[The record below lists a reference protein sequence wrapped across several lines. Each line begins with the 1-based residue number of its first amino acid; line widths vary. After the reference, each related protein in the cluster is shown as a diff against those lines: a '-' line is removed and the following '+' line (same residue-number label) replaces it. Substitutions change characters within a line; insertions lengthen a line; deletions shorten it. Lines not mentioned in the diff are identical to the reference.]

1 MEPIIKNEIRLDI
14 VYGLVKE
21 HWKNFFKIMLITSI
35 VTMSLL
41 FCVPREY
48 VVSVKLT
55 PEYGESSGGSSL
67 SSAAAMFGISV
78 NSKSSDAIVPEFYPD
93 IVKSTDFLVPIMDV
107 EVESIDGEFKGTYA
121 EYFLKRE
128 KFPWWKKMIG
138 KIKKIFVKKS
148 APYKKTA
155 DYKIDPFRLT
165 RSEYNLL
172 QRIAYSI
179 DCQVESKTGVI
190 TLSVNS
196 QDPLIAADMAITV
209 KEKLQDFIVKYR
221 TEKNKLQL
229 DYVTAM
235 CDSAYIRYV
244 KAQKI
249 YAEYVDEHQGMSRQV
264 YKVEEERL
272 SGEMQLAFNIY
283 NALCQQKIQN
293 EAELQKSTPVF
304 TILQN
309 ASVPVRPISSRK
321 LFKTAAMAIL
331 SALIYLMKLIV
342 ANDKK
347 NNFGSL
353 SAKSE

>member
-107 EVESIDGEFKGTYA
+107 EVESIDGEFKGTYVD
-121 EYFLKRE
+121 YFIKRE
-128 KFPWWKKMIG
+128 KAPWWRNL
-138 KIKKIFVKKS
+138 IKKTKRLFVGEPD
-148 APYKKTA
+148 PYNKPA
-155 DYKIDPFRLT
+155 DYKVDPFRLT
-165 RSEYNLL
+165 EKEYKLL
-172 QRIAYSI
+172 QCISSSI
-179 DCQVESKTGVI
+179 DCQVDSKTGVI
-190 TLSVNS
+190 TLSVKA
-196 QDPLIAADMAITV
+196 QDPLIAADMAIIV
-209 KEKLQDFIVKYR
+209 KEKLQEFIIKYR
-221 TEKNKLQL
+221 TEKNKMQL
-229 DYVTAM
+229 DYATAM
-235 CDSAYIRYV
+235 CDDAYIRYAN
-244 KAQKI
+244 AQRI
-249 YAEYVDEHQGMSRQV
+249 YAEYVDKHQGLSRQV

-283 NALCQQKIQN
+283 NSLCQQKLQY

-304 TILQN
+304 TVLQN
-309 ASVPVRPISSRK
+309 ASVPIKPIGLKK
-321 LFKTAAMAIL
+321 LFKTAVMAIL
-331 SALIYLMKLIV
+331 SALIYLVKLIV
-342 ANDKK
+342 NDEKK
-347 NNFGSL
+347 SKTETLLTEN
-353 SAKSE
+353 E